1 MARSAEAI
9 QARAQKRN
17 RSVAE
22 QRRADSLQQQQ
33 QQKLQPPN
41 PMMPYKSHSHDT
53 TTTLPPPITNKHL
66 NDKTLSP
73 IMINHHHDDHHR
85 DVANDDHDAA
95 DANNTP
101 ASNASEPGA
110 WTCPKCENFNFAS
123 RRTCHSKTCDET
135 RPAAATAAYYNNN
148 SSSRAASDHQRR
160 QPPFGKPRH
169 DPATSKVVPW
179 TAPPATKEQLERN
192 RELRQRYLD
201 ATAASGETT
210 EVATTNKKTI
220 MTLEEIQR
228 AQILVARD
236 ERKEQRRQEKRD
248 RRQRWRD
255 VTVKSDPAF
264 STATATTTSIPAAK
278 DKSRAQKLAEE
289 LRRERRRLRKLYL
302 STNGVGMKEDDI
314 QRAKAL
320 VARHE
325 KKQRRTGKLQRATAQ
340 AMNVKTTTT
349 FANEESN

>member
-33 QQKLQPPN
+33 QQQQSKIMMHGKRQTDDTTTMLQPP
-41 PMMPYKSHSHDT
+41 T
-53 TTTLPPPITNKHL
+53 TAKTNDDVTNKV
-66 NDKTLSP
+66 LSP
-73 IMINHHHDDHHR
+73 IMTINRHHDH
-85 DVANDDHDAA
+85 VADDDHNAA
-95 DANNTP
+95 DANNTS
-101 ASNASEPGA
+101 ASSALEPGA
-110 WTCPKCENFNFAS
+110 WTCPKCHNFNFAS

-135 RPAAATAAYYNNN
+135 RPAAATAAYYNSSNNN
-148 SSSRAASDHQRR
+148 SATLFHQRR
-160 QPPFGKPRH
+160 QPSFGKPRH

-179 TAPPATKEQLERN
+179 TAPPATKEQLEKN

-201 ATAASGETT
+201 ATAAIDKTT
-210 EVATTNKKTI
+210 LAQDAPTNTSTT
-220 MTLEEIQR
+220 MTSEEIER
-228 AQILVARD
+228 ARILVARD

-255 VTVKSDPAF
+255 GTVKSEPAL
-264 STATATTTSIPAAK
+264 STANTTTTPTIPAAK
-278 DKSRAQKLAEE
+278 DKNRAQKLAEE

-302 STNGVGMKEDDI
+302 STKGVGMKEDEI
-314 QRAKAL
+314 QRAKVL

-325 KKQRRTGKLQRATAQ
+325 KKQRGKASS
-340 AMNVKTTTT
+340 K
-349 FANEESN
+349 E